1 MTEAVFPDC
10 VPVLT
15 DGHVRLRAHR
25 PEDVPRL
32 VEQCRD
38 PQAVRWTTVPR
49 PYAEADADRFLSLAE
64 AGWNDEGGDRL
75 WALEDATDP
84 GRGYLGTVDLRPRL
98 GGAVAELGYLL
109 HPDARGQGYMAA
121 AVRLAVAWFLERGGH
136 RVHWKAERGNF
147 ASWRVAWACGFTH
160 HGTLPGS
167 LEAVGGGAPL
177 DAWQGSVGPDDV
189 LEART
194 PWPEPPVLRTDEA
207 GGLVLRPWLDED
219 VDALEPRDQPAHHMP
234 ARGIL
239 EPDTFPE
246 WLLTRRE
253 KMALGTTLSWCV
265 ADAATGRA
273 LGEALVFVH
282 EGTLDDDTAEL
293 GYQVLPSARR
303 RGVAT
308 AAARLVAQHAL
319 APRAD
324 GGMGLR
330 RLVAQTAEDNTGSN
344 AVLDAAG
351 FEIWGRETEAD
362 VLPGGRTVESLHWER
377 LRPWVPPTD
386 RTPSTNLS
394 GQYI

>member
-1 MTEAVFPDC
+1 MTEAVFPDR

-25 PEDVPRL
+25 PEDLPRL

-49 PYAEADADRFLSLAE
+49 PYAEADAAHFLALVE

-75 WALEDATDP
+75 WALEDAADP

-109 HPDARGQGYMAA
+109 HPDARGRGYMAA
-121 AVRLAVAWFLERGGH
+121 AVRLVVAWFLEQGGH
-136 RVHWKAERGNF
+136 RVHWRAERGNF

-167 LEAVGGGAPL
+167 LEAVGGGPPL
-177 DAWQGSVGPDDV
+177 DAWQASVGPEDV

-239 EPDTFPE
+239 EPDTFPA

-330 RLVAQTAEDNTGSN
+330 RLVAQTAEDNVGSN

-362 VLPGGRTVESLHWER
+362 LLPGGRTVESLHWER
-377 LRPWVPPTD
+377 LRPW
-386 RTPSTNLS
+386 TP
-394 GQYI
+394 